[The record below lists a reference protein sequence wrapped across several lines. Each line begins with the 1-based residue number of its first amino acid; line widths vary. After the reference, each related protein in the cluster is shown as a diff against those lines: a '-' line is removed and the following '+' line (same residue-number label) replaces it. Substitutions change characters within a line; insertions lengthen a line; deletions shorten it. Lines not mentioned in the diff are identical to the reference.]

1 MKIKDAYVSF
11 IELVNRNAT
20 NNNIN
25 VDHQRFVLLFNK
37 TSIQFVSW
45 ILEKRNEDVIRIISP
60 LLILEKPLIKDIT
73 TPTYTSFNL
82 PLDYFELANV
92 HAYGTKG
99 TCIDQKLKT
108 FEIKS
113 ENIEELLDDDSNK
126 PSFDYRE
133 VPYLTGSKKV
143 NIYQTDF
150 EISKASL
157 SYYRYPKQVD
167 IAGYY
172 RLDNTYSNLDID
184 PEFDDKVVYNILTAM
199 AKQFSATNGDV
210 NSYQIRKDELFSAI

>member
-25 VDHQRFVLLFNK
+25 VDTPRFVSLFNK
-37 TSIQFVSW
+37 TSVQFVSW
-45 ILEKRNEDVIRIISP
+45 ILEKRNDDEIRTISP
-60 LLILEKPLIKDIT
+60 LLILEAPLTKDNT
-73 TPTYTSFNL
+73 TPTYTSFDL

-92 HAYGTKG
+92 HAYGSKDE
-99 TCIDQKLKT
+99 CKDQKLKT
-108 FEIKS
+108 FEVKS
-113 ENIEELLDDDSNK
+113 ENLEELLDDDSNK

-143 NIYQTDF
+143 NVYHDDF
-150 EISKASL
+150 EISKVNL

-172 RLDNTYSNLDID
+172 RLDGSHSTLDID
-184 PEFDDKVVYNILTAM
+184 PEFDDKVVYKILLAM
-199 AKQFSATNGDV
+199 AKQFSATNGD
-210 NSYQIRKDELFSAI
+210 STSWQIRKDELFSEI